1 MSTST
6 VDRLRSLFAPGA
18 GQSGVRS
25 LSGWGRTNPT
35 VAEVESVTPGD
46 LADAVS
52 RAGAR
57 GALVRG
63 LGRSYGDA
71 AQNAGGL
78 VVTLDDAGS
87 PAVVDHTTGTVTVP
101 AGRSL
106 DALLRELVP
115 AGWFVPVTPGTRF
128 VTVGGA
134 IASDIHGK
142 NHHVDGSFGEH
153 VVSLR
158 LLTADGS
165 VLDLGPDSDVF
176 WATIGGMGLTG
187 VILDATVRLLRI
199 ETSRMSVDTTRI
211 PDLDTL
217 FASMSEGDETFR
229 YSVAWI
235 DLMATGR
242 QLGRSVLTRGDHATL
257 DRLDEAAA
265 ASPLAYGPRQL
276 VDVPPIVPPMG
287 VLNRATVGA
296 FNELWFRKS
305 PRRRVGE
312 LQTIANYFHPLDLV
326 GSWNRLY
333 GARGM
338 VQYQFVV
345 PFGEEEALREVIER
359 LSESGVT
366 SFLAVLK
373 RFGAASRAPLSF
385 PFPGWTLALDVPS
398 ASGGLAELLHGLD
411 RLVLDAGGRHY
422 FAKDAC
428 TTREAVR
435 RGYPRLDEWKAVRER
450 VDPTGR
456 WQSDLGRR
464 LGLLD

>member
-1 MSTST
+1 MAVSPVERVRALLS
-6 VDRLRSLFAPGA
+6 PGA
-18 GQSGVRS
+18 SATGSRA
-25 LSGWGRTNPT
+25 LTGWGRTNPT
-35 VAEVESVTPGD
+35 VAEVESVPPPA
-46 LADAVS
+46 LAGTLS
-52 RAGAR
+52 RAGSR

-78 VVTLDDAGS
+78 VVTLDDGDS
-87 PAVVDHTTGTVTVP
+87 TSLVDDASGTVTVP

-106 DALLRELVP
+106 DALLRQLVP

-142 NHHVDGSFGEH
+142 NHHVDGSFGDH
-153 VVSLR
+153 VLSLR
-158 LLTADGS
+158 LLTADGE
-165 VLDLGPDSDVF
+165 VHDLGPDSDLF
-176 WATIGGMGLTG
+176 LATVGGMGLTG
-187 VILDATVRLLRI
+187 VILDATIRLLPI
-199 ETSRMSVDTTRI
+199 ETSLMSVDTTRI

-217 FASMSEGDETFR
+217 FSSMSEGDETFR

-235 DLMATGR
+235 DLMAKGR

-257 DRLDEAAA
+257 DQLDARAAA
-265 ASPLAYGPRQL
+265 APLDYGPRQL
-276 VDVPPIVPPMG
+276 LSVPPVVPPMG

-345 PFGEEEALREVIER
+345 PFGAEEALREVIER
-359 LSESGVT
+359 LADSGVT

-373 RFGAASRAPLSF
+373 RFGSASRAPLSF

-428 TTREAVR
+428 TTREAVE
-435 RGYPRLDEWKAVRER
+435 RGYPRLDEWKAVRRR
-450 VDPTGR
+450 VDPTCR